1 MDEGKIGHDHAKCFG
16 VIDSSENLS
25 SDSVQFV
32 ANLVRQRKY
41 ESSVD
46 FRKWN
51 ILPLILV
58 KRLKSCLSGLGFEI
72 HDDVLGDGVPLLDLE
87 YGNESVEIVLGEPG
101 IDCEPYLSPL
111 PFWRDD
117 SAFRRV

>member
-1 MDEGKIGHDHAKCFG
+1 

-41 ESSVD
+41 ESGVD